1 MLSAVVRAE
10 GELRELPIE
19 PLWIGVIVLVLLI
32 AMLVALLVFGKGRP
46 HT

>member
-10 GELRELPIE
+10 EELRELPID
-19 PLWIGVIVLVLLI
+19 PVWVGVIVLGLLL

-46 HT
+46 HS